1 MFYFDIGEMHLGFW
15 FFESGVSLLVL
26 ATSHSPT
33 IGTPVPLTEGGSFAN
48 SGESGCYCFD
58 LEKFLDRGRDKT
70 WGSFFSPHDV
80 RGGCEN
86 KFFVLIGV
94 VQLPGGREGGLNCRP
109 PGTTILAFYPTSLC
123 HCAACLAPPP
133 DQSGMGE
140 AGFLIHLCWKWEVY
154 RVDFV
159 LVMFN

>member
-70 WGSFFSPHDV
+70 WGSFFSPMMCVGDAKTSSLFWL
-80 RGGCEN
+80 GWCSCLG
-86 KFFVLIGV
+86 
-94 VQLPGGREGGLNCRP
+94 GGRGSKLQTPRNHNFS
-109 PGTTILAFYPTSLC
+109 ILPDIIMSLC
-123 HCAACLAPPP
+123 CLPCPSP
-133 DQSGMGE
+133 RPIGNGRGRIFNSLVLEVGGVP
-140 AGFLIHLCWKWEVY
+140 GWLCPCYV
-154 RVDFV
+154 
-159 LVMFN
+159 